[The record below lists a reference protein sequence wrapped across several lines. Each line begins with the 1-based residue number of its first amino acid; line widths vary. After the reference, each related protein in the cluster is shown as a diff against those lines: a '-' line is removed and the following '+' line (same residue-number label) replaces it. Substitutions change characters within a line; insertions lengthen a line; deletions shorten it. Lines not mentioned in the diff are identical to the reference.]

1 MTHKGD
7 IESEREP
14 NLRRCECLPWTRPTI
29 ENTEDWNLKFWRQ
42 SRQHSN
48 NRVCIA
54 LETEDDTY
62 FVILDVRETYVLL
75 WTAFLSEYRHQSKKK
90 LKEYEEWKKNEGVGI
105 NTPDEL
111 IALIQES
118 IKKQEANLFSR
129 LRNSFNCVV
138 DELIVSQNYDFS
150 MR

>member
-1 MTHKGD
+1 MGRQR
-7 IESEREP
+7 SE
-14 NLRRCECLPWTRPTI
+14 
-29 ENTEDWNLKFWRQ
+29 
-42 SRQHSN
+42 
-48 NRVCIA
+48 
-54 LETEDDTY
+54 
-62 FVILDVRETYVLL
+62 
-75 WTAFLSEYRHQSKKK
+75 TAFLSEYRHQSKKK